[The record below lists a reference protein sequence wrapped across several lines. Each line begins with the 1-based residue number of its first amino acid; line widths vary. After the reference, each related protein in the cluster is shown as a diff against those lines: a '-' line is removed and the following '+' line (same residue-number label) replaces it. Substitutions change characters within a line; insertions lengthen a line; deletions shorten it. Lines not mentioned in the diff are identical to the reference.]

1 MVTYKATHDKRAVW
15 TIVSLRYFSYRF
27 TNVVSFVSLQKS
39 QRWFFLTMA
48 LKRRAWLISF
58 KELSS
63 GLQILPLDLTSYSS
77 PIGNKRNT
85 RKYWKVFLVVVLF
98 VAILMFL
105 ESIGEIV
112 LLFLQGGKVPKG

>member
-15 TIVSLRYFSYRF
+15 TIVSFWYFSYRF

-63 GLQILPLDLTSYSS
+63 GLQILPLDLTSHSS

-85 RKYWKVFLVVVLF
+85 RKHWKVFLVVVLF

-112 LLFLQGGKVPKG
+112 L